1 MLERGPQDGGVDEG
15 VVVDLHDE
23 LGGGALARCQPLEHE
38 RRLHRQVGVG
48 VQEVVLQDVA
58 VPLVFRHDRVLRG
71 KEGVRGGVFG
81 TFLVGSRGVPS
92 CHKTY
97 YYTVDLILRELWPSP
112 PSLSNQARQ
121 SLPERPA
128 RLRKVGAHESTRGI
142 SSTSIGFVTRGPFL
156 ELVPFLYI
164 LWWVVWSVPCI
175 DYLCFLSL
183 TFVPQDI
190 LI

>member
-81 TFLVGSRGVPS
+81 GTFLVGSRGVPS

-97 YYTVDLILRELWPSP
+97 YYTVDLILRVLWPSP
-112 PSLSNQARQ
+112 PRPLYPTRPDSLSRNG
-121 SLPERPA
+121 LP
-128 RLRKVGAHESTRGI
+128 G
-142 SSTSIGFVTRGPFL
+142 
-156 ELVPFLYI
+156 
-164 LWWVVWSVPCI
+164 
-175 DYLCFLSL
+175 
-183 TFVPQDI
+183 
-190 LI
+190 